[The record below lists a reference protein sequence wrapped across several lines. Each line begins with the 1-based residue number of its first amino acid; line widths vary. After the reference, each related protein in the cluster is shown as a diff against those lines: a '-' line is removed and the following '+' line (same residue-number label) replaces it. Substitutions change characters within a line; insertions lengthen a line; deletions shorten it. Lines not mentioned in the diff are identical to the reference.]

1 MRRKSGLRCILLWVL
16 FIFPCSLFAQ
26 TDDTTETDVPKALPN
41 TPFPDSIFRFR
52 TAMPIAKRAGLYSA
66 LLPGLGQAYN
76 RQYWKIGLVAAATG
90 VVTYFYI
97 DNSKNYQEYQEAYI
111 NRLNNPTQ
119 ADAYPERSLDDLDLL
134 RKTFRKYKEYTVI
147 AGTVCYLVN
156 ILDAFTSAH
165 LKAFDM
171 GKDIS
176 LQIAPSF
183 NQQGQAGIH
192 LQMGF

>member
-1 MRRKSGLRCILLWVL
+1 MRSKSRLRCILLWVIL
-16 FIFPCSLFAQ
+16 LLPCSLFAQ
-26 TDDTTETDVPKALPN
+26 TDDTTETEAPKALPN
-41 TPFPDSIFRFR
+41 IPFPDSIFRFR

-76 RQYWKIGLVAAATG
+76 KQYWKIGLVAVAGG

-97 DNSKNYQEYQEAYI
+97 DNSNNYQEYQEAYI

-176 LQIAPSF
+176 LHIAPSF
-183 NQQGQAGIH
+183 NQQGQAGI
-192 LQMGF
+192 QVRMGF

>member
-1 MRRKSGLRCILLWVL
+1 MRSKSGLRCILLWAI

-26 TDDTTETDVPKALPN
+26 TDDTTETEVPKALPN

-76 RQYWKIGLVAAATG
+76 KQYWKIGLVAAATG

-176 LQIAPSF
+176 LQIAPSY

-192 LQMGF
+192 IQMGF